1 MFVED
6 RENVEELFKKDIEVI
21 TYENIEDLIYKIKFY
36 LNKMDVVEK
45 IALNGH
51 KKTMNRHTTF
61 HRAVEIEKN
70 KRINKLNFFKFL
82 KSSFIFFESIFFP

>member
-1 MFVED
+1 MWK
-6 RENVEELFKKDIEVI
+6 NCLKKISKAI

-51 KKTMNRHTTF
+51 KNY
-61 HRAVEIEKN
+61 E
-70 KRINKLNFFKFL
+70 
-82 KSSFIFFESIFFP
+82 

>member
-1 MFVED
+1 MINNVANNRMFEITGCGACMFVED

-51 KKTMNRHTTF
+51 KNY
-61 HRAVEIEKN
+61 E
-70 KRINKLNFFKFL
+70 
-82 KSSFIFFESIFFP
+82 

>member
-1 MFVED
+1 MVLACLLRIEKMWK
-6 RENVEELFKKDIEVI
+6 NCLKDIEVI

-61 HRAVEIEKN
+61 HRAVEIEK
-70 KRINKLNFFKFL
+70 KIKELI
-82 KSSFIFFESIFFP
+82 S